1 VLKLFLTATAGL
13 TSAFA
18 LVVLIRV
25 PLDDR
30 NEAVAR
36 IIMKLVA
43 GIVIVGPGDV
53 PDRTSEGHRARC
65 SSAVA
70 ILGRAVRWSPSF
82 TRDEAVLEIGSKGL
96 RSRPFVADISRT
108 GTTS

>member
-1 VLKLFLTATAGL
+1 LTATAGL

-36 IIMKLVA
+36 IIMKF
-43 GIVIVGPGDV
+43 GGGD
-53 PDRTSEGHRARC
+53 
-65 SSAVA
+65 
-70 ILGRAVRWSPSF
+70 
-82 TRDEAVLEIGSKGL
+82 RDCGAW
-96 RSRPFVADISRT
+96 
-108 GTTS
+108 